1 MICNVGDE
9 QGSRENHELTK
20 TTARVRVLVDGFKP
34 LVKQSIIE
42 FGSGEDSLITLDYE
56 RLENHCSICYSL
68 CHSSNDCP
76 QNLEGTG
83 VTVSPKEDHGPILPS
98 TEIDPKRYEPDPYKL
113 QKRRDMMRTI
123 TKEKELDDT
132 STDFQSR
139 VDRYGKSFGNRVTTR
154 QTRNPPPPE
163 TSGAKVYRQS
173 VAQASWRTMNNNENA
188 PKYYSP
194 PFERIRDSTS
204 KANGSLHR
212 RSLFTQG
219 EQHHWRVKSII
230 PSHRETQEPTRST
243 IESQDLIPP
252 TPIPTREEVI
262 EELNHATLQYLSCTD
277 PTEAAAR
284 RQRVYASDA
293 QGHMEEAADII
304 IASAIAASNPIQ
316 PLQLGTVEQSGPP
329 LTLPEQEPQPDDEVQ
344 SQVQSQRIEKAS
356 QGASRVKNK
365 RRRSS
370 PFSRSP
376 IDNRPVISITNAKG
390 PAQPPSPNT
399 NLQATAAPIIAPQ
412 ASDSTQTGERDRH
425 PRRVRA
431 RTTPSKSKPA
441 TTSPKTFR
449 GASSKKMIFSM
460 TQRSPGQTQQG
471 RIQSQIQIPGTSG
484 VQRP

>member
-1 MICNVGDE
+1 MARRLSAAEKGKG
-9 QGSRENHELTK
+9 QLT
-20 TTARVRVLVDGFKP
+20 TPTGP
-34 LVKQSIIE
+34 SIMRIK
-42 FGSGEDSLITLDYE
+42 SPNLDTSALIKDNALTLIG
-56 RLENHCSICYSL
+56 RLTN
-68 CHSSNDCP
+68 
-76 QNLEGTG
+76 
-83 VTVSPKEDHGPILPS
+83 PKEQRMWALLPS
-98 TEIDPKRYEPDPYKL
+98 LPRKWHL
-113 QKRRDMMRTI
+113 QGRAVGSDLGRTI

-173 VAQASWRTMNNNENA
+173 VAQASWRTRNNNENA

-230 PSHRETQEPTRST
+230 PSHRETQEPTRNT
-243 IESQDLIPP
+243 IEPQDLIPP

-262 EELNHATLQYLSCTD
+262 EELNHATLQYLSCPD

-344 SQVQSQRIEKAS
+344 SQVQSQRIEEAS

-412 ASDSTQTGERDRH
+412 ASGSTQTGERDCH

-460 TQRSPGQTQQG
+460 TQRSPGQTQQR

>member
-1 MICNVGDE
+1 M
-9 QGSRENHELTK
+9 
-20 TTARVRVLVDGFKP
+20 
-34 LVKQSIIE
+34 
-42 FGSGEDSLITLDYE
+42 
-56 RLENHCSICYSL
+56 
-68 CHSSNDCP
+68 
-76 QNLEGTG
+76 
-83 VTVSPKEDHGPILPS
+83 
-98 TEIDPKRYEPDPYKL
+98 
-113 QKRRDMMRTI
+113 
-123 TKEKELDDT
+123 
-132 STDFQSR
+132 
-139 VDRYGKSFGNRVTTR
+139 
-154 QTRNPPPPE
+154 
-163 TSGAKVYRQS
+163 
-173 VAQASWRTMNNNENA
+173 
-188 PKYYSP
+188 
-194 PFERIRDSTS
+194 
-204 KANGSLHR
+204 
-212 RSLFTQG
+212 
-219 EQHHWRVKSII
+219 KSII
-230 PSHRETQEPTRST
+230 PSHRETQEPTRNT
-243 IESQDLIPP
+243 IEPQDLIPP

-262 EELNHATLQYLSCTD
+262 EELNHATLQYLSCPD

-344 SQVQSQRIEKAS
+344 SQVQSQRIEEAS

-412 ASDSTQTGERDRH
+412 ASGSTQTGERDCH

-460 TQRSPGQTQQG
+460 TQRSPGQTQQR